1 MTLLTDYGLTDEFV
15 GVVHGVIA
23 KICPEARVIDL
34 THGIRRHDIR
44 SGAGIL
50 AQALPFMPV
59 GVHLAVVDPTV
70 GGDRRAVALLAAD
83 GRIMVGPDNGLLWL
97 ASEASGGVETAVE
110 ISNSP
115 WRLKPVSATFHGR
128 DLFAPVAAHLAAG
141 GSLED
146 AGESLDPTLLVRLQ
160 MPRPWVEGGALVTQV
175 SNGDRFGNAQLTA
188 GRNDATVLEL
198 QLGDAVQVAI
208 PTGENYT
215 ARFARTFGDVPEGE
229 LILFEDSAHRLALG
243 FNHGSATGRLALR
256 IGDEVRISRPGPD
269 VSAVVRPLRPNRS
282 LP

>member
-1 MTLLTDYGLTDEFV
+1 
-15 GVVHGVIA
+15 VIA

-50 AQALPFMPV
+50 QQSLSFMPV
-59 GVHLAVVDPTV
+59 GVHVAVVDPTV
-70 GGDRRAVALLAAD
+70 GGDRAAVALRTAD
-83 GRIMVGPDNGLLWL
+83 GRILVGPDNGVLWL
-97 ASEASGGVETAVE
+97 ACEESGGVQEAVE

-115 WRLKPVSATFHGR
+115 WRLTPVSATFHGR
-128 DLFAPVAAHLAAG
+128 DLFAPVAARLAAG
-141 GSLED
+141 GSLQD
-146 AGESLDPTLLVRLQ
+146 AGEPLDPARLVRLQ
-160 MPRPWVEGGALVTQV
+160 MPRPWIEAGALVTQV

-188 GRNDATVLEL
+188 RRDDAAVLEL
-198 QLGDAVQVAI
+198 ELGDAVQVGI

-215 ARFARTFGDVPEGE
+215 ARFARTFSDVPEGE

-256 IGDEVRISRPGPD
+256 IGDEVRISRPGAD
-269 VSAVVRPLRPNRS
+269 VSAVVRPLRPSRS
-282 LP
+282 RS